1 MSDQAPRY
9 RQENGV
15 WLIEISLTSIDQL
28 FNSFDPAPFHEKDLD
43 ADAEEYLVDA
53 AREFPLGAP
62 LKLVFRLPTT
72 ADVGSL
78 TNAIHGYFAYRR
90 DSAWRDL
97 RFQLQDGRLALGIGL
112 TFLAVCLGLRA
123 IFLST
128 PVSALEHIVGEG
140 LVIAGWVA
148 MWRPLEIFLYSWW
161 PLRRQ
166 ARIYDKLAQVPVEV
180 RPNETAA
187 R

>member
-1 MSDQAPRY
+1 MSEPVSRY
-9 RQENGV
+9 RQEQGV
-15 WLIEISLTSIDQL
+15 WLIEISLTSLDQL

-43 ADAEEYLVDA
+43 ADAEAYLVDA
-53 AREFPLGAP
+53 TREFPLGAP
-62 LKLVFRLPTT
+62 LKLVFRLPAA
-72 ADVGSL
+72 ADTQSL
-78 TNAIHGYFAYRR
+78 TSAIHGYFAYRR

-97 RFQLQDGRLALGIGL
+97 RFRLQDGRLALGIGL
-112 TFLAVCLGLRA
+112 AFLAVCLGVRA
-123 IFLST
+123 IVLPT
-128 PVSALEHIVGEG
+128 PVSALEHIAAEG

-166 ARIYDKLAQVPVEV
+166 ARIYDKLSQVPVEV
-180 RPNETAA
+180 RVSETAV